1 METRLLIARSQQAR
15 AGPGLAWG
23 SNAALSPIPDAL
35 RRQQQTNAQCAR
47 RATHA
52 TAQSPLPFYPTCSRE
67 RCLSRFEVSVPCFI
81 LGASVR
87 MDLRVSSRM

>member
-52 TAQSPLPFYPTCSRE
+52 TAQSPPPLLPYLQPRKVLE
-67 RCLSRFEVSVPCFI
+67 QV
-81 LGASVR
+81 
-87 MDLRVSSRM
+87 